1 MLLWL
6 TLKSGVIVAVHFNAI
21 VVLKVQ
27 LVAALYCITGGF
39 NYMFSKNL
47 VLLVLVLLQPM
58 LGFSAD
64 SGITV
69 GVACI
74 VVDTIAVVA
83 DATHAAVGVVVVVVV
98 AAARVVLG
106 RNS

>member
-1 MLLWL
+1 M
-6 TLKSGVIVAVHFNAI
+6 
-21 VVLKVQ
+21 LKVQ

-47 VLLVLVLLQPM
+47 VLFILVLLQLM
-58 LGFSAD
+58 LGFSVSAD

-69 GVACI
+69 GVDCI
-74 VVDTIAVVA
+74 IVDTIAVVA